1 MGLIDKFKN
10 LFTEE
15 VEVEEK
21 EDKKDTIQKEVIQVE
36 IPSPKKSRS
45 EIYADEIPSKNETP
59 VQIDNEP
66 IEPAKNEYKF
76 PFFDDNDFDSIDVKP
91 EPKEEKK
98 KQSHHRKEVYNPP
111 KEEKR
116 VFRPS
121 PIISPVYGI
130 LDKGY
135 QRDEFTNK
143 NDGRSS
149 YYSSKEANVDA
160 IRNKAYGGLEA
171 DIETTLFGGNRVLFN
186 EKEETKTDVTQ
197 KVPEEEKTSKVEETN
212 YDFDSSTLDE
222 KPRHGAPK
230 EDDLTD
236 LLEEE
241 MDKPVTE
248 EKHKKEPR
256 KISDKELFSLIDSMY
271 EKGNK

>member
-1 MGLIDKFKN
+1 MGLMDKFKN

-15 VEVEEK
+15 VEVEEPK
-21 EDKKDTIQKEVIQVE
+21 EEKKEGIQKEVIQVE

-45 EIYADEIPSKNETP
+45 EKYEEEPETIEKTP
-59 VQIDNEP
+59 EP
-66 IEPAKNEYKF
+66 QKNEYKF
-76 PFFDDNDFDSIDVKP
+76 PFFDDNDFDVVDVKP
-91 EPKEEKK
+91 EPREEKRTRHK
-98 KQSHHRKEVYNPP
+98 TEVYNPP

-135 QRDEFTNK
+135 QKDEYNPK
-143 NDGRSS
+143 QEGRSS

-186 EKEETKTDVTQ
+186 EEKKEEPK
-197 KVPEEEKTSKVEETN
+197 
-212 YDFDSSTLDE
+212 E
-222 KPRHGAPK
+222 KPRHSAKK

-236 LLEEE
+236 LLEKE
-241 MDKPVTE
+241 METPEAKQ
-248 EKHKKEPR
+248 KKEPR
-256 KISDKELFSLIDSMY
+256 KISDQELFSMIDSFY

>member
-21 EDKKDTIQKEVIQVE
+21 EEKKEGVQKEVIQVE

-45 EIYADEIPSKNETP
+45 EIYAKEEPKQADS
-59 VQIDNEP
+59 ID
-66 IEPAKNEYKF
+66 IESSQPKKDEYKF
-76 PFFDDNDFDSIDVKP
+76 PFFDDNDFESIDVKP
-91 EPKEEKK
+91 EPKKEKNK
-98 KQSHHRKEVYNPP
+98 TSRNDIYNPT

-135 QRDEFTNK
+135 QQNEHTSR

-171 DIETTLFGGNRVLFN
+171 DIETTLFGSNRVLFN
-186 EKEETKTDVTQ
+186 EKEEPQTDVTQ
-197 KVPEEEKTSKVEETN
+197 KVPEDEKTNKVEENN

-241 MDKPVTE
+241 MEKPVTE
-248 EKHKKEPR
+248 EKHKREPR
-256 KISDKELFSLIDSMY
+256 KISDQELFSLIDSMY

>member
-21 EDKKDTIQKEVIQVE
+21 EEKKEGVQKEVIQVE

-45 EIYADEIPSKNETP
+45 EIYAKEEPKQTDS
-59 VQIDNEP
+59 ID
-66 IEPAKNEYKF
+66 IESSQPKKDEYKF
-76 PFFDDNDFDSIDVKP
+76 PFFDDNDFESIDVKP
-91 EPKEEKK
+91 EPKKEKNK
-98 KQSHHRKEVYNPP
+98 TSRNDIYNPT

-135 QRDEFTNK
+135 QQNEHTSR

-171 DIETTLFGGNRVLFN
+171 DIETTLFGSNRVLFN
-186 EKEETKTDVTQ
+186 EK
-197 KVPEEEKTSKVEETN
+197 
-212 YDFDSSTLDE
+212 DSSKDDSIDKIESEMKTNNIEEDFEFNSNTISE
-222 KPRHGAPK
+222 KPRHGSIK

-236 LLEEE
+236 LIEEE
-241 MDKPVTE
+241 MDKNVDEITP
-248 EKHKKEPR
+248 KQKKEPR
-256 KISDKELFSLIDSMY
+256 KISDEELFNLIDSMY
-271 EKGNK
+271 EKENK

>member
-21 EDKKDTIQKEVIQVE
+21 PEKKEGVQKEVIQVE

-45 EIYADEIPSKNETP
+45 EIYASEESPMPEP
-59 VQIDNEP
+59 VKLEP
-66 IEPAKNEYKF
+66 EQPKKNEYKF

-91 EPKEEKK
+91 EKKEERK
-98 KQSHHRKEVYNPP
+98 SPSHRKEVYNPP

-135 QRDEFTNK
+135 QREDLTTK
-143 NDGRSS
+143 HDGRSS

-186 EKEETKTDVTQ
+186 DKEEDKQEDIINKT
-197 KVPEEEKTSKVEETN
+197 ESNEEKISKIKED
-212 YDFDSSTLDE
+212 DFSFNASTIGE
-222 KPRHGAPK
+222 KPRHGVVE

-241 MDKPVTE
+241 MDKPVELE
-248 EKHKKEPR
+248 EKAKKEPR